1 MTGVLDEQE
10 KRGIIPNS
18 FEHIYR
24 HIEKATEAV
33 FLYFYIYFLCIL
45 YKKFRIIW

>member
-1 MTGVLDEQE
+1 MTGILDDQE

-18 FEHIYR
+18 FEHIFR

-33 FLYFYIYFLCIL
+33 FTHSLFLYWH
-45 YKKFRIIW
+45 II